1 VHQCKTLKTQK
12 SARSN
17 LWSTYW
23 TEISEHA
30 RANTKVTS
38 PVWFHIAS
46 KFEVQQN
53 VITELRREGLWW
65 ERKGVEKMEGGEG
78 ICYDIKPLEGKSLKW
93 QAIWWRLLLAV
104 CTGRK
109 ATQTPHHF
117 GVAERPLAMMPSL
130 LLVPPW
136 RSSLFSKLPTQEAT
150 VSHTGFHRSYCL
162 RPLSSNNSNTTA
174 QEKDPS
180 RLCKP

>member
-1 VHQCKTLKTQK
+1 MQGAISGRHTEPRSLSTHTLTPKLQL
-12 SARSN
+12 RSG
-17 LWSTYW
+17 STLPQN
-23 TEISEHA
+23 S
-30 RANTKVTS
+30 N
-38 PVWFHIAS
+38 
-46 KFEVQQN
+46 VQHN

-104 CTGRK
+104 CRGRK

-117 GVAERPLAMMPSL
+117 AVAERPLAMMPSL

-136 RSSLFSKLPTQEAT
+136 RSLFSKTSYSGSSCFPHWLPPIIFPPALLQQHY
-150 VSHTGFHRSYCL
+150 S
-162 RPLSSNNSNTTA
+162 TTRN
-174 QEKDPS
+174 EPS
-180 RLCKP
+180 GLCKP